1 MGQDITKNMR
11 KRTEE
16 IVEQEIIE
24 SKGKTISRKEAL
36 KKGGYFA
43 LSVAT
48 TMILLSNPQK
58 AHAAA
63 ESSPAPPGP
72 F

>member
-1 MGQDITKNMR
+1 MKKITEDISQ
-11 KRTEE
+11 E
-16 IVEQEIIE
+16 EIIE
-24 SKGKTISRKEAL
+24 TKGKTISRKEAI
-36 KKGGYFA
+36 KRGGFFA

-58 AHAAA
+58 AHAEA

>member
-1 MGQDITKNMR
+1 MKKITENIEQ
-11 KRTEE
+11 EE
-16 IVEQEIIE
+16 ISK
-24 SKGKTISRKEAL
+24 SKGKTISRKEAI
-36 KKGGYFA
+36 KRGGYLA

-58 AHAAA
+58 AHAEA
-63 ESSPAPPGP
+63 ESSPSPIPP

>member
-1 MGQDITKNMR
+1 MKEITEDI
-11 KRTEE
+11 
-16 IVEQEIIE
+16 IEQEIIE
-24 SKGKTISRKEAL
+24 AKGKTISRKEAI

-48 TMILLSNPQK
+48 TMILLSNPGK

-63 ESSPAPPGP
+63 EGSPAPPGP

>member
-1 MGQDITKNMR
+1 MK
-11 KRTEE
+11 KRTEK

-24 SKGKTISRKEAL
+24 AKGKTISRKEAI

-48 TMILLSNPQK
+48 TMILLSNPGK
-58 AHAAA
+58 AHAA
-63 ESSPAPPGP
+63 ETSPAAPGP
-72 F
+72 WSI

>member
-1 MGQDITKNMR
+1 MK

-16 IVEQEIIE
+16 ILEQEIIE
-24 SKGKTISRKEAL
+24 AKGKTISRKEAI

-58 AHAAA
+58 AHAEA
-63 ESSPAPPGP
+63 ETSPAPPKPWGI
-72 F
+72 

>member
-1 MGQDITKNMR
+1 MKQQKTKDMKKITENIEQ
-11 KRTEE
+11 EE
-16 IVEQEIIE
+16 ISK
-24 SKGKTISRKEAL
+24 SKGKTISRKEAI
-36 KKGGYFA
+36 KRGGYLA

-58 AHAAA
+58 AYAA
-63 ESSPAPPGP
+63 EASPQAPGP